1 MKRIL
6 KTKHKLIGFIG
17 IILVLDLVLVGA
29 LMKPV
34 NADRKTEDYDAAAEI
49 STSLNVAAMQAKLT
63 VEDESKA
70 VIKSGKAERTKTQG
84 TEKWL
89 DTRETLEGQIFAHGI
104 TSCWYH
110 PASSYESAI
119 NGNHH
124 VNCAAYV
131 SWGRQRMGLLPHGTP
146 FYI

>member
-63 VEDESKA
+63 VEDESNA
-70 VIKSGKAERTKTQG
+70 VIKSGKAEPRSGWILWRLWKVRFSP
-84 TEKWL
+84 TEL
-89 DTRETLEGQIFAHGI
+89 PTAGI
-104 TSCWYH
+104 IRH
-110 PASSYESAI
+110 LHM
-119 NGNHH
+119 NL
-124 VNCAAYV
+124 
-131 SWGRQRMGLLPHGTP
+131 R
-146 FYI
+146 

>member
-70 VIKSGKAERTKTQG
+70 VIKSGTDQDPG
-84 TEKWL
+84 N
-89 DTRETLEGQIFAHGI
+89 REVAGYSGDFGRSDFCPRNYLQLVSSGIFI
-104 TSCWYH
+104 
-110 PASSYESAI
+110 
-119 NGNHH
+119 
-124 VNCAAYV
+124 
-131 SWGRQRMGLLPHGTP
+131 
-146 FYI
+146 

>member
-34 NADRKTEDYDAAAEI
+34 NADRKTEDYDAATEI

-89 DTRETLEGQIFAHGI
+89 DTLETLEGQIFAHELPTAGI
-104 TSCWYH
+104 IRH
-110 PASSYESAI
+110 LHMNP
-119 NGNHH
+119 
-124 VNCAAYV
+124 
-131 SWGRQRMGLLPHGTP
+131 Q
-146 FYI
+146 